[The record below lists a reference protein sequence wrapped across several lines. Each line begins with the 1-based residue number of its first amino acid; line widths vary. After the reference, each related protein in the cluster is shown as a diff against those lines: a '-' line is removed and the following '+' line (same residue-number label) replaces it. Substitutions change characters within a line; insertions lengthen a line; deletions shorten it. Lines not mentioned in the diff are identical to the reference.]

1 MNRSFIAVIGI
12 VNEVT
17 TEEIALKEI
26 AVSAKD
32 KYEAHKIALFKCN
45 LSENE
50 TVFKLIEA
58 NTRAVVFEHKKG
70 LTN

>member
-50 TVFKLIEA
+50 TVFKLTEA
-58 NTRAVVFEHKKG
+58 NTRAVVFNHKTG
-70 LTN
+70 FAG

>member
-70 LTN
+70 FTN